1 MLKSDEEVY
10 REFGENLKKLRKE
23 KNLTQTELA
32 NDLGM
37 TQSAIYKYEKGLR
50 KIPMSVL
57 KQFANYFDL
66 TLDELI
72 DPTNELTEN
81 ENPVKYKTH
90 LTKYEVATELGFTKE
105 EISVLESGVK
115 QIPRSFFEKFA
126 NYFDVDIENLNA
138 LISLEAQREHA
149 VITTDEVLT
158 KRYKKWQS
166 TIGYNHFTDE
176 EIDQLIDYAQYLISK
191 RK

>member
-10 REFGENLKKLRKE
+10 KEFGENLKKLRKE

-72 DPTNELTEN
+72 DPNNELTEN

-90 LTKYEVATELGFTKE
+90 LSKYEVASEIGFTKE
-105 EISVLESGVK
+105 EINILESDTRE
-115 QIPRSFFEKFA
+115 IPAHFLEKIA
-126 NYFDVDIENLNA
+126 KYFDVDISDLSGFKLSDESNFVFVSDNPLHTEYHK
-138 LISLEAQREHA
+138 IWYDRFGRIEFTLEEF
-149 VITTDEVLT
+149 
-158 KRYKKWQS
+158 
-166 TIGYNHFTDE
+166 N
-176 EIDQLIDYAQYLISK
+176 EIANFVEFLLSK
-191 RK
+191 RKK